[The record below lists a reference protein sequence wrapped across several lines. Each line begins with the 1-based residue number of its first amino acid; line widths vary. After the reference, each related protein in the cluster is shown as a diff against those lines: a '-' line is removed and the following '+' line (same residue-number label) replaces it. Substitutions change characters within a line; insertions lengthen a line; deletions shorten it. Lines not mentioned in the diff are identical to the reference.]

1 MNFHDLIQAL
11 PSIVQ
16 QLENYLGKIVLGYG
30 METTKELREIERRT
44 AEYQNTGIFR
54 YKVVFI
60 MSSLGS

>member
-1 MNFHDLIQAL
+1 MNCHDLIQAL

-16 QLENYLGKIVLGYG
+16 QLGNYLGKIVLGYG

-44 AEYQNTGIFR
+44 AEYHNTGIFR